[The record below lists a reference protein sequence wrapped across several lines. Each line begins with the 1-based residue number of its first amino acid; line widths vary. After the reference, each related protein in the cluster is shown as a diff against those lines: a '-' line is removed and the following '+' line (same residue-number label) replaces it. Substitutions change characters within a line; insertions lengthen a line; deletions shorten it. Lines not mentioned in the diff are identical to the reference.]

1 MNMTDREYL
10 TYIVKHLSRALSTNV
25 TPEYASGYLQASVVS
40 AVMDLP
46 PAMRDFHIRCLK
58 SALDNEDEIAK
69 NGVAA

>member
-1 MNMTDREYL
+1 MMNEREYVADV
-10 TYIVKHLSRALSTNV
+10 VKHLARALSTNV
-25 TPEYASGYLQASVVS
+25 SPEYASGYLQASVVS

>member
-1 MNMTDREYL
+1 MNMTDREYV
-10 TYIVKHLSRALSTNV
+10 TYIVKHLSRALASNV
-25 TPEYASGYLQASVVS
+25 SPEYSNGYLQASVVS

-58 SALDNEDEIAK
+58 SALENEDEIAR